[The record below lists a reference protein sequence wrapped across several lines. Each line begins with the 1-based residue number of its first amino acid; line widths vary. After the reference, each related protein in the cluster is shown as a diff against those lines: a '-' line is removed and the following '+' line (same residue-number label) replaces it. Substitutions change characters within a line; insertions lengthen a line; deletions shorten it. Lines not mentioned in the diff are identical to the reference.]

1 MTMFTDY
8 VKAAMKKAK
17 YELMENG
24 PFWGEIPGF
33 QGVWGSADDLDSCRQ
48 DLQGA
53 LDGWLPLKLWDHD
66 DDIPILGRLTIY
78 PKRIRLRYKRDSTSP
93 SRNRKAS

>member
-1 MTMFTDY
+1 MPTFTDY
-8 VKAAMKKAK
+8 VSVAMKKAK

-24 PFWGEIPGF
+24 AFWGEISGF

-53 LDGWLPLKLWDHD
+53 LEGWLLLKLWDHD
-66 DDIPILGRLTIY
+66 DDIPILGRLSLY
-78 PKRIRLRYKRDSTSP
+78 PKRIRLRYKSESTSP